1 MNELISI
8 VLPVYNG
15 SQFLAE
21 SIESCINQTYTNW
34 ELIIV
39 NDCSTDNSLQI
50 AEEYAGKD
58 SRIRIVNNQI
68 NKKLPASLNEGFKYA
83 TGKYYTW
90 TSHDNRFHIDFLK
103 VYVEYLESHPD
114 TGFLT
119 GTYQMMDEA
128 GKLLDIVS
136 LPDPQKYMPLFNPVA
151 YAFMYRADVA
161 QKAGRY
167 DENLFLVEDYEYW
180 VRLWLHTKVERI
192 EECLYYTR
200 VHGGTLTALR
210 KKEIAQ
216 KLLEMRLMYFDRFV
230 ERLKIYPDML
240 VKFFTDIVD
249 NASGISVFKLYC
261 KLSLILPIRFGLY
274 YVFIY
279 RTLKFFKR
287 YDWYWK
293 FKKLLKPSKLSL

>member
-1 MNELISI
+1 MLLERSPKVSI
-8 VLPVYNG
+8 ILPVYNG

-21 SIESCINQTYTNW
+21 SIESCIKQTYTNW

-50 AEEYAGKD
+50 AEEYAGED
-58 SRIRIVNNQI
+58 NRIRVVNNQI
-68 NKKLPASLNEGFKYA
+68 NKKLPASLNEGFKFA

-90 TSHDNRFHIDFLK
+90 TSHDNRFHVDFLK

-161 QKAGRY
+161 QKVGKY
-167 DENLFLVEDYEYW
+167 DESLFLVEDYEYW
-180 VRLWLHTKVERI
+180 VRLWLHTKVERV

-230 ERLKIYPDML
+230 ERLKLYPDL
-240 VKFFTDIVD
+240 LSRFLLSIIDNSETKEKPKLFFKL
-249 NASGISVFKLYC
+249 SGISPFQFGVYYLFFYAPKRFLKQFSFYKRFK
-261 KLSLILPIRFGLY
+261 S
-274 YVFIY
+274 
-279 RTLKFFKR
+279 FFK
-287 YDWYWK
+287 
-293 FKKLLKPSKLSL
+293 S

>member
-1 MNELISI
+1 MLQPFISI
-8 VLPVYNG
+8 ILPVYNG

-50 AEEYAGKD
+50 AEQYAGKD

-180 VRLWLHTKVERI
+180 VRLWLHTNVERI

-230 ERLKIYPDML
+230 ERLKLYPDL
-240 VKFFTDIVD
+240 LTRFFLSIID
-249 NASGISVFKLYC
+249 NCEIKEKPKLFFKLSGILPVQFGAFYLFFYVPKRFLKQFSFYKQFK
-261 KLSLILPIRFGLY
+261 S
-274 YVFIY
+274 
-279 RTLKFFKR
+279 FFK
-287 YDWYWK
+287 
-293 FKKLLKPSKLSL
+293 S